1 MVGGGGHSKL
11 REFIEMSN
19 AAAAEHIVNGIA
31 EKVEAGAWRWTE
43 ERFTLMFRVP
53 SIEGNKLV
61 LEFTVPTDTFA
72 QTGPF
77 HITYTV
83 NGRVLDK
90 VRYDSPG
97 EKRFEKAVPPVTLR
111 EDTENIV
118 AVELDK
124 AYIGE
129 GDQKKL
135 GVILFRAGFVR

>member
-1 MVGGGGHSKL
+1 
-11 REFIEMSN
+11 
-19 AAAAEHIVNGIA
+19 
-31 EKVEAGAWRWTE
+31 VEAGAWRWTD

-53 SIEGNKLV
+53 SVTGNKLV
-61 LEFTVPTDTFA
+61 MDFSVPGETFA

-77 HITYTV
+77 HMTYTV

-97 EKRFEKAVPPVTLR
+97 DKRFEKAVPPGSLR

-124 AYIGE
+124 AYVAE

-135 GVILFRAGFVR
+135 GVLLFRAGFVR